1 MFRYLSEKNTNVR
14 LLPIRRINKRA
25 TRHYYQRAKLES
37 NLLKSQQLRPFVL
50 EMFLPIGALLTGSGF
65 GKLFKR
71 YIYVGNAPDQG
82 PQEPK
87 GRPRVQV
94 TGPKVQPEICQICM
108 GKIKEGTEYVRCT
121 SGRVF
126 HSICLARV
134 GNCPYCRRTVAIK
147 GWESTTTRDYVQPPI
162 PEASPSEEESKIEK
176 ENVPANP
183 CPACGMELEEG
194 ATGCSCGVI
203 FVTEGG
209 SFSCPTCGFQVSESD
224 TYCGR
229 CGERFLQPA
238 PPGCPVCG
246 RPVAVGAETCAC
258 GTILGNHC
266 PECGAELGEGDISCR
281 VCGTAFEFV

>member
-1 MFRYLSEKNTNVR
+1 
-14 LLPIRRINKRA
+14 
-25 TRHYYQRAKLES
+25 
-37 NLLKSQQLRPFVL
+37 VL
-50 EMFLPIGALLTGSGF
+50 ETFLPLGALLAGSGF

-71 YIYVGNAPDQG
+71 YAYVGRDPDQSSN
-82 PQEPK
+82 EPK

-108 GKIKEGTEYVRCT
+108 GKIKEGTEYVRCS

-134 GNCPYCRRTVAIK
+134 GHCPYCRRTFAVK
-147 GWESTTTRDYVQPPI
+147 GRESTTTREYVQPI
-162 PEASPSEEESKIEK
+162 VPEALAPPEANTAEEQEP
-176 ENVPANP
+176 VNP
-183 CPACGMELEEG
+183 CPACGKELEEG
-194 ATGCSCGVI
+194 ATCCQCGVI

-209 SFSCPTCGFQVSESD
+209 TFSCPACKFQVNEGD

-229 CGERFLQPA
+229 CGERFLQFT

-246 RPVAVGAETCAC
+246 RPVTADAEACAC
-258 GTILGNHC
+258 GAILGNHC
-266 PECGAELGEGDISCR
+266 PECGAELGEGDSSCR